1 METVVF
7 CIYLFAGLGLL
18 SMIRHCMTWRSYE
31 RRLLSNN
38 NDINMVEMGMSNE
51 DIEKLPHF
59 DFKRKND
66 MIKGS
71 SSSSNSNSNSNSSSA
86 DCAIC
91 LDIFDVGEKCRLLPP
106 CEHVFHAECVDLWLL
121 KSPFCP
127 ICRAR
132 ADVK

>member
-1 METVVF
+1 
-7 CIYLFAGLGLL
+7 
-18 SMIRHCMTWRSYE
+18 MIRHCMTWRSYE

-71 SSSSNSNSNSNSSSA
+71 N
-86 DCAIC
+86 CAIC